1 MDDGN
6 TGRLPVALARDSGN
20 HIADRCCNSSLHS
33 FAVSL
38 YHAEMK
44 LDWTPLKQLLDA
56 HERFL
61 ITSHVRPDADA
72 IGSEIGLASLLQQR
86 GKQVRIVNPS
96 GTPPNLRFLD
106 PTGTI
111 CQLGPGNSLPEGFQP
126 EVFIV
131 VDTSAW
137 VQLSDVGRIMREST
151 CAKVV
156 IDHHQSAD
164 DLGALELKDT
174 TREATGSL
182 IAELAE
188 ALDEPLTPAAAT
200 ALYAAIAT
208 DTGWFRFSA
217 VTGETMR
224 TVGLLID
231 AGASPADIYRELY
244 EQATIARIHLAGRVL
259 GRVRLECDGVL
270 AWTCVEARDFE
281 ELGAQSSDTEDL
293 VNECLKIAGTRVAF
307 IAIEQLN
314 RQVKVSFRSRTSV
327 NVAKVAEQFG
337 GGGHRQ
343 AAGATFA
350 GPVAAAAEKAL
361 AALRLALQTS

>member
-1 MDDGN
+1 MQ
-6 TGRLPVALARDSGN
+6 P
-20 HIADRCCNSSLHS
+20 
-33 FAVSL
+33 
-38 YHAEMK
+38 MK
-44 LDWTPLKQLLDA
+44 LDWTPLKRLLDA
-56 HERFL
+56 HERFV

-72 IGSEIGLASLLQQR
+72 IGSEMGLASLLLQR

-106 PTGTI
+106 PEGTI
-111 CQLGPGNSLPEGFQP
+111 CQLGPGNSMPDGFEP

-137 VQLSDVGRIMREST
+137 VQLSDVGRVMRDAT

-156 IDHHQSAD
+156 IDHHQSSD
-164 DLGALELKDT
+164 DLGAIVLKDT

-188 ALDEPLTPAAAT
+188 ALGEPISPLAAT

-224 TVGLLID
+224 TIGLLID
-231 AGASPADIYRELY
+231 AGASPSEIYRELY
-244 EQATIARIHLAGRVL
+244 EQATISRVHLAGRVL
-259 GRVRLECDGVL
+259 SRVKLECDGVL
-270 AWTCVEARDFE
+270 AWTQVSSSDFT
-281 ELGAQSSDTEDL
+281 ELGAQPSDTEDL
-293 VNECLKIAGTRVAF
+293 VNECLKISGTQVAF

-337 GGGHRQ
+337 GGGHKQ
-343 AAGATFA
+343 AAGATFP
-350 GPVAAAAEKAL
+350 GPLSAAVEKAL
-361 AALRLALQTS
+361 AALKQSLPSP